1 MNISIIQTKTFSSLV
16 VLLAVL
22 GFSCMAVAQSNGGP
36 YKIGYYTGGNAGL
49 PDAQMHIVNPGSTG
63 GFGNPTDTPTAIPQ
77 GGDLCANIY
86 VFTPDQQMIACCS
99 CKISPN
105 GMQGFSLATDLIGNP
120 LTGAVPH
127 AGAIKVVS
135 SLGGGQPG
143 NLNGPPPGPTAVA
156 TSGLACD
163 AGSFYPVGGELETAI
178 THVRALGTSLG
189 VTEIAFETA
198 PLFGVDPNAS
208 EFVKLVTQ
216 CFAIEASPSLGGVGS
231 KAGLCKCDPKKAT

>member
-49 PDAQMHIVNPGSTG
+49 PDAQMHVVNPGSTG
-63 GFGNPTDTPTAIPQ
+63 GFGNPDESPTAIPQ
-77 GGDLCANIY
+77 GGDLCANVY

-99 CKISPN
+99 CKVSPN

-120 LTGAVPH
+120 LTSTVPH

-135 SLGGGQPG
+135 TLGGGQPG
-143 NLNGPPPGPTAVA
+143 SLNAPPPGPTVA

-163 AGSFYPVGGELETAI
+163 AGSFGPLGGELETAI
-178 THVRALGTSLG
+178 THVRALGASLG
-189 VTEIAFETA
+189 VTEIGFETA
-198 PLFGVDPNAS
+198 RISDS
-208 EFVKLVTQ
+208 EYTKLVTQ
-216 CFAIEASPSLGGVGS
+216 CFAIEASPSRGGVGS
-231 KAGLCKCDPKKAT
+231 KAGICKCDPNKSF